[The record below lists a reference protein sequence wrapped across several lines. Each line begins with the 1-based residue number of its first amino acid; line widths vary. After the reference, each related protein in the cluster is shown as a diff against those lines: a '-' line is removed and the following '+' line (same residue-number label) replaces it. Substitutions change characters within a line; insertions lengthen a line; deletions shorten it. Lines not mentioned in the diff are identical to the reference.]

1 MSESLA
7 DTLTFEESVQ
17 GATWADTC
25 FENQLLYLLEINA
38 LAGLLTDISKDWNLF
53 VRLCGTMT
61 TLQKFSSKSS
71 FRTLLSWPLNV
82 SIITKEYCSFGIHFS
97 SLSFPL
103 WWCCDV
109 LKHCLNVCVLGTFV
123 FYCTTPLHCCDY
135 VRVISLH
142 TLRVFLIK
150 SVKIQY
156 FHSDL
161 VTFTEKIFNGKLHLC
176 PVFFAENFNS
186 F

>member
-7 DTLTFEESVQ
+7 DTLTFEGSVQ
-17 GATWADTC
+17 GASWADTC
-25 FENQLLYLLEINA
+25 FQNQLLYLLEINA

-82 SIITKEYCSFGIHFS
+82 SIINIVLLGYI
-97 SLSFPL
+97 FPL
-103 WWCCDV
+103 YLFLFDDV
-109 LKHCLNVCVLGTFV
+109 VTSLKHCLNVWLLGTFV
-123 FYCTTPLHCCDY
+123 FYCTIPLHCCDY

-142 TLRVFLIK
+142 RMRVFLIK
-150 SVKIQY
+150 GAKIQY
-156 FHSDL
+156 FDSDL

-176 PVFFAENFNS
+176 PVFFAKNFNS

>member
-7 DTLTFEESVQ
+7 DTLTFEGSVQ
-17 GATWADTC
+17 GASWADTC
-25 FENQLLYLLEINA
+25 FQNQLLYLLEINA

-109 LKHCLNVCVLGTFV
+109 VKTLFKRLLTWYFCFLLYYTTALLWLCKGYFLAQNACVFNKGRKNSVLWFRLGHI
-123 FYCTTPLHCCDY
+123 YWKNL
-135 VRVISLH
+135 
-142 TLRVFLIK
+142 
-150 SVKIQY
+150 
-156 FHSDL
+156 
-161 VTFTEKIFNGKLHLC
+161 
-176 PVFFAENFNS
+176 
-186 F
+186 